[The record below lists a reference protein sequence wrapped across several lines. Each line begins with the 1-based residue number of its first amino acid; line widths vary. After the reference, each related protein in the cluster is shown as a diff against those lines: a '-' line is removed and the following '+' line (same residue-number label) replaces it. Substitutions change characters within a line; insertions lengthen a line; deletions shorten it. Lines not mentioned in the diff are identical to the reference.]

1 MMKISK
7 DTVVSMH
14 YTLTNNEGTTLDS
27 SQGKAPLTYLQG
39 HRNII
44 PGLESEMEGK
54 EVGAKFTA
62 KIPPAMAYGELN
74 QDLIQK
80 VPKTNF
86 PNPEEL
92 QAGMQFQTQTEA
104 GPMILT
110 VKEVADA
117 EVTVDGNHPLAG
129 VELNFDVEITE
140 VRAATEDEISH
151 GHVHGEGCSH

>member
-1 MMKISK
+1 MKISK

-14 YTLTNNEGTTLDS
+14 YTLTDNNGTTLDS
-27 SQGKAPLTYLQG
+27 SEGREPLTYLQG
-39 HRNII
+39 HQNII

-54 EVGAKFTA
+54 EVGAKFIA
-62 KIPPAMAYGELN
+62 KIPPSEAYGELN

-80 VPKTNF
+80 VPKSNF

-92 QAGMQFQTQTEA
+92 QPGMQFQTQTEM
-104 GPMILT
+104 GPMVLT
-110 VKEVADA
+110 VKEIADS

-129 VELNFDVEITE
+129 VELNFEVEITN
-140 VRAATEDEISH
+140 VRAATQDEISH